1 MDPAPAAPGST
12 RGPCRA
18 VPAPLTDA
26 ALPFR
31 STGRLQPRGGGL
43 SRGYP
48 VALRAR
54 PWRRRTER
62 RGWPPP
68 ACAPRWT
75 RAPGRPPRS
84 TSGGRRPPPPR
95 RYRRGTGRGVP
106 RRAPPGWLD
115 AVGRAGGGGA
125 AALRRE
131 GEGRV

>member
-1 MDPAPAAPGST
+1 MWACQGGSYEFQLKSCKELLKCGQVPRAEGDSRGTQPVDPAPAAPAPGST

-68 ACAPRWT
+68 ACAPR
-75 RAPGRPPRS
+75 
-84 TSGGRRPPPPR
+84 
-95 RYRRGTGRGVP
+95 
-106 RRAPPGWLD
+106 
-115 AVGRAGGGGA
+115 
-125 AALRRE
+125 
-131 GEGRV
+131 